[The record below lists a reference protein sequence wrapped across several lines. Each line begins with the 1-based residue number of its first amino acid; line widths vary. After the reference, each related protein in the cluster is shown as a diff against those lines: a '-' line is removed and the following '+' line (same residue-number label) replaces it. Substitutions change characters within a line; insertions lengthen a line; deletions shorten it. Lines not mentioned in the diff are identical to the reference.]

1 MIKKGV
7 DPLENAIVEG
17 SALKMEQT
25 MDDLMDGGK
34 VQPRTAR
41 FLTCTQA
48 WKNVVAVV
56 AFFFDVY
63 FLLFSL
69 PILGAS
75 RLSFFFF

>member
-25 MDDLMDGGK
+25 MDDLVDGGK

-41 FLTCTQA
+41 FLRYEP
-48 WKNVVAVV
+48 VAGRHV
-56 AFFFDVY
+56 ACQ
-63 FLLFSL
+63 L
-69 PILGAS
+69 
-75 RLSFFFF
+75 

>member
-17 SALKMEQT
+17 SELKMEQT

-41 FLTCTQA
+41 FLRELA
-48 WKNVVAVV
+48 PPEVPSGPAPRRGAVR
-56 AFFFDVY
+56 
-63 FLLFSL
+63 
-69 PILGAS
+69 GEN
-75 RLSFFFF
+75 R